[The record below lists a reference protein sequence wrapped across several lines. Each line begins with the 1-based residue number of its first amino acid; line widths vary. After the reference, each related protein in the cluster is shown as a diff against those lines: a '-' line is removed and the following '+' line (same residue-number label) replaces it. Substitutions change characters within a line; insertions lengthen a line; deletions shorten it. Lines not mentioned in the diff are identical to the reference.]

1 MAKETIANEILE
13 TVEGHTRRLKRI
25 EESLEELLE
34 RDGDGADE
42 SGMPPWVMQAMAHPA
57 AQKVFGLLS
66 EIPAEKIKKLLAKLG
81 DD

>member
-25 EESLEELLE
+25 EEALEELLE
-34 RDGDGADE
+34 GGDGDAEG
-42 SGMPPWVMQAMAHPA
+42 GMPPWVMQAMAHPA
-57 AQKVFGLLS
+57 AQKVLGLLS
-66 EIPAEKIKKLLAKLG
+66 EVPAEKIKKLLAKLG